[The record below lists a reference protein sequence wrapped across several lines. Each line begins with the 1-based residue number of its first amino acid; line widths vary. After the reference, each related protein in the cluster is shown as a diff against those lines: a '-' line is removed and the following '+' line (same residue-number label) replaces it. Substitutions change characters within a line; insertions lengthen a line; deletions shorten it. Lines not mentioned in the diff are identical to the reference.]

1 MTTVYRADIV
11 GSLLRPDYLVRARAQ
26 FESREMAPAI
36 YKEIEDRAV
45 EQAIAMQEGAGMDVV
60 TDGELRRHTFI
71 DQLLE
76 AVVGLTPDP
85 RAARATTSRSRST
98 TRAAPSRACSRSA
111 QRGRERPRGQGAA
124 RRQGRRPRP
133 GLLQVRQARVA
144 RPADRAD
151 RRGGPLLPA
160 RPARALDPVRVRL
173 RRPRERDQRGRTG
186 EEAPPESRRWR
197 TASGHGGRPRS
208 VISMLSPCSTRRSSS
223 LALCLSS
230 LTPTRAMCYL

>member
-45 EQAIAMQEGAGMDVV
+45 DQVIAMQEGAGMDVV

-85 RAARATTSRSRST
+85 EGSQSDHIPVPFYDEGGSEQSVFTIRSTRSRASPGSRSCPT
-98 TRAAPSRACSRSA
+98 T
-111 QRGRERPRGQGAA
+111 
-124 RRQGRRPRP
+124 
-133 GLLQVRQARVA
+133 
-144 RPADRAD
+144 
-151 RRGGPLLPA
+151 
-160 RPARALDPVRVRL
+160 
-173 RRPRERDQRGRTG
+173 
-186 EEAPPESRRWR
+186 
-197 TASGHGGRPRS
+197 
-208 VISMLSPCSTRRSSS
+208 RSSS
-223 LALCLSS
+223 SAWSPPSS
-230 LTPTRAMCYL
+230 TSSSRPTS